1 MVSIDKYEI
10 FLDFDFE
17 KLKYIGNEK
26 IYLTTEEE
34 LVLDN
39 VGINIIS
46 VKADGRNIPFEVKN
60 NQVRIKT
67 GKFEGIIEIEFEGKV
82 KERGLV
88 GIYKAPYD
96 NSYIITTQFES
107 VHAREFIPCVDHPA
121 YKAKFKLS
129 VKVNKDLD
137 VISNMPIEE
146 VKEEGD
152 KKIVVFK
159 ETPRMSTY
167 LLYLGIGK
175 FEEIK
180 DKLGDTE
187 IIVATIP
194 GKINKGKFALDVAKK
209 SIAFYEN
216 YFGIKYQLPKEHLIA
231 VPEFAFGAMENWG
244 AITFR
249 ETALLADESSSISQK
264 MRVASVIAHEL
275 AHQWFGDLVTMKWW
289 DDLWLN
295 ESFATFMSHKAIAEL
310 YKEWDFWGTFINSE
324 TAGAL
329 FRDSLTTTHPIEAHV
344 TSPEEIEQ
352 LFDDISY
359 GKGASILR
367 MIEAYLG
374 EEDFRKG
381 IQIYLNTYKY
391 SNASGDDFWNSLE
404 KGSGKPVSDLVRDWI
419 TKDGY
424 PVVYVSV
431 NGSKINLRQER
442 FYLKGIGDKRTL
454 YKIPLTLE
462 INGKRMT
469 YLLDKE
475 SENIDVGSEV
485 KSLKI
490 NVNRTGFYRVYYDDL
505 SLVYQSNLS
514 HLDKWG
520 LLNDYFNFFLSG
532 RVSYSTYESVVKQF
546 MKDNNYL
553 VVNEMTYELY
563 YLWRVNREKYKLLYE
578 LLEYQT
584 RRFAKKKDEL
594 SRMIYGYLL
603 STYAF
608 VDEKF
613 ASGLAVAFDNY
624 DSLDPN
630 VKEAVAIAYAV
641 AYGENGYDDL
651 IYKYRNEKFDEEKT
665 RLLYAML
672 SFREPYLVVNTMSLA
687 LTGEIK
693 RQDVARILPFASYNP
708 FSRSALWK
716 WIKTHMEFLR
726 SIYAGTGILGRA
738 MRSAIPFLGL
748 NNQEV
753 VDFFTVN
760 SFPEMEIEI
769 KSGLEMLEILRRI
782 I

>member
-10 FLDFDFE
+10 FLDFDF
-17 KLKYIGNEK
+17 KNLIYKGYEK
-26 IYLTTEEE
+26 IYLSTDNEV
-34 LVLDN
+34 VLDA
-39 VGINIIS
+39 VGLNIIS
-46 VKADGRNIPFEVKN
+46 VKTDGKNIPFKVSN
-60 NQVRIKT
+60 NQLFVQT
-67 GKFEGIIEIEFEGKV
+67 GKFDGVLEIEFEGKV

-96 NSYIITTQFES
+96 HSYIITTQFES
-107 VHAREFIPCVDHPA
+107 VHAREFIPCIDHPA
-121 YKAKFKLS
+121 FKARFKLS
-129 VKVNKDLD
+129 VKVDKDLD
-137 VISNMPIEE
+137 VISNMPVED
-146 VKEEGD
+146 VREEGD
-152 KKIVVFK
+152 KKTVTFQ

-180 DKLGDTE
+180 DKLGEVD
-187 IIVATIP
+187 IIVATVP
-194 GKINKGKFALDVAKK
+194 GKISKGKFALDVAKK
-209 SIAFYEN
+209 IIGYYED
-216 YFGIKYQLPKEHLIA
+216 YFSIKYQLPKEHLIA
-231 VPEFAFGAMENWG
+231 IPEFAFGAMENWG

-249 ETALLADESSSISQK
+249 ETALLADDSSSVNQK
-264 MRVASVIAHEL
+264 MRVASVVAHEL

-324 TAGAL
+324 TSGAL

-391 SNASGDDFWNSLE
+391 SNATGSDFWNSLE
-404 KGSGKPVSDLVRDWI
+404 KGSGKPVSEIVKDWI

-431 NGSKINLRQER
+431 NGSKINLEQER
-442 FYLKGIGDKRTL
+442 FYLKGNGKNTV
-454 YKIPLTLE
+454 YKVPLTLE
-462 INGKRMT
+462 VNGRKII
-469 YLLDKE
+469 YLLEKE
-475 SENIDVGSEV
+475 KDSIEIGSDIKNIKVN
-485 KSLKI
+485 I
-490 NVNRTGFYRVYYDDL
+490 NRTGFYRVYYNDL
-505 SLVYQSNLS
+505 SLVFNSKLS

-520 LLNDYFNFFLSG
+520 LLNDYFNFFLAG
-532 RVSYSTYESVVKQF
+532 RVNYTTYESIAKQF
-546 MKDNNYL
+546 MKDDNYL
-553 VVNEMTYELY
+553 VVDELASELY
-563 YLWRVNREKYKLLYE
+563 YLWRVNRDRYKLVYE
-578 LLEYQT
+578 LLPYQVK
-584 RRFAKKKDEL
+584 RFSKKKDEL
-594 SRMIYGYLL
+594 SRRTYSYLL
-603 STYAF
+603 NTFAF

-613 ASGLAVAFDNY
+613 ASGLAVAFEKY
-624 DSLDPN
+624 DTLDPN

-641 AYGENGYDDL
+641 TYGEDAYDDL
-651 IYKYRNEKFDEEKT
+651 LNKYRSEKFDEEKT
-665 RLLYAML
+665 RLLYALL

-693 RQDVARILPFASYNP
+693 RQDVARILPYASYNP
-708 FSRSALWK
+708 YSRLALWK
-716 WIKTHMEFLR
+716 WLKTHMEFLR
-726 SIYAGTGILGRA
+726 SIYAGTAILGRTL
-738 MRSAIPFLGL
+738 RSVIPFLGL
-748 NNQEV
+748 NNTEV
-753 VDFFTVN
+753 VEYFTTN
-760 SFPEMEIEI
+760 RFPEMEVEI
-769 KSGLEMLEILRRI
+769 KSGLEILDSLRRI

>member
-10 FLDFDFE
+10 FLDFDF
-17 KLKYIGNEK
+17 KNLIYKGYEK
-26 IYLTTEEE
+26 IYLSTDNEV
-34 LVLDN
+34 VLDS
-39 VGINIIS
+39 VGLNIVS
-46 VKADGRNIPFEVKN
+46 VKTEGKSVPFKVSDS
-60 NQVRIKT
+60 QLFIQT
-67 GKFEGIIEIEFEGKV
+67 GKFDGVLEIEFEGKV

-88 GIYKAPYD
+88 GIYKAPY
-96 NSYIITTQFES
+96 NHSYIITTQFES
-107 VHAREFIPCVDHPA
+107 VHAREFIPCIDHPA
-121 YKAKFKLS
+121 FKARFKLS
-129 VKVNKDLD
+129 VKVDKDLD
-137 VISNMPIEE
+137 VISNMPIED
-146 VKEEGD
+146 VREEGD
-152 KKIVVFK
+152 KKIVTFQ

-180 DKLGDTE
+180 DKLGEVD
-187 IIVATIP
+187 IIVATVP
-194 GKINKGKFALDVAKK
+194 GRISKGKFALDVAKK
-209 SIAFYEN
+209 VIGYYED

-231 VPEFAFGAMENWG
+231 IPEFAFGAMENWG

-249 ETALLADESSSISQK
+249 ETALLADESSSVQQK
-264 MRVASVIAHEL
+264 MRVASVVAHEL

-324 TAGAL
+324 TSGAL

-391 SNASGDDFWNSLE
+391 SNATGSDFWNSLE
-404 KGSGKPVSDLVRDWI
+404 KGSGKPVSEIVKDWI

-431 NGSKINLRQER
+431 NGSKINLEQER
-442 FYLKGIGDKRTL
+442 FYLKGNGKNAV
-454 YKIPLTLE
+454 YKVPLTLE
-462 INGKRMT
+462 VNGRKIT
-469 YLLDKE
+469 YLLEKE
-475 SENIDVGSEV
+475 KDSIEIGSDIKTIKVNID
-485 KSLKI
+485 
-490 NVNRTGFYRVYYDDL
+490 RAGFYRVYYNDL
-505 SLVYQSNLS
+505 SLVFNSKLS

-520 LLNDYFNFFLSG
+520 LLNDYFNFFLAG
-532 RVSYSTYESVVKQF
+532 RVNYTTYESIAKQF
-546 MKDNNYL
+546 MKDDNYL
-553 VVNEMTYELY
+553 VVDELVSELY
-563 YLWRVNREKYKLLYE
+563 YLWRVNRDKYKLLYE
-578 LLEYQT
+578 VLPYQVK
-584 RRFAKKKDEL
+584 RFSKRKDEL
-594 SRMIYGYLL
+594 SRRTYSYLL
-603 STYAF
+603 STFAF

-613 ASGLAVAFDNY
+613 ASGLAVAFEKY
-624 DSLDPN
+624 DTLDPN

-641 AYGENGYDDL
+641 TYGEDAYDEL
-651 IYKYRNEKFDEEKT
+651 LKKYRSEKFDEEKT
-665 RLLYAML
+665 RLLYGLL

-693 RQDVARILPFASYNP
+693 RQDVARILPYASYNP
-708 FSRSALWK
+708 YSRLALWK
-716 WIKTHMEFLR
+716 WLKTHMEFLR
-726 SIYAGTGILGRA
+726 SIYAGTAILGRTL
-738 MRSAIPFLGL
+738 RSVIPFLGL
-748 NNQEV
+748 NNTEV
-753 VDFFTVN
+753 VEYFTTN
-760 SFPEMEIEI
+760 RFPEMEVEI
-769 KSGLEMLEILRRI
+769 KSGLEILDSLRRI

>member
-10 FLDFDFE
+10 FLDFDF
-17 KLKYIGNEK
+17 KNLIYKGYEK
-26 IYLTTEEE
+26 IYLSTDNEV
-34 LVLDN
+34 VLDS
-39 VGINIIS
+39 VGLNIVS
-46 VKADGRNIPFEVKN
+46 VKTEGKSVPFKVSDS
-60 NQVRIKT
+60 QLFIQT
-67 GKFEGIIEIEFEGKV
+67 GKFDGVLEIEFEGKV

-88 GIYKAPYD
+88 GIYKAPY
-96 NSYIITTQFES
+96 NHSYIITTQFES
-107 VHAREFIPCVDHPA
+107 VHAREFIPCIDHPA
-121 YKAKFKLS
+121 FKARFKLS
-129 VKVNKDLD
+129 VKVDKDLD
-137 VISNMPIEE
+137 VISNMPIED
-146 VKEEGD
+146 VREEGD
-152 KKIVVFK
+152 KKIVTFQ

-180 DKLGDTE
+180 DKLGEVD
-187 IIVATIP
+187 IIVATVP
-194 GKINKGKFALDVAKK
+194 GRISKGKFALDVAKK
-209 SIAFYEN
+209 VIGYYED

-231 VPEFAFGAMENWG
+231 IPEFAFGAMENWG

-249 ETALLADESSSISQK
+249 ETALLADESSSVQQK
-264 MRVASVIAHEL
+264 MRVASVVAHEL

-324 TAGAL
+324 TSGAL

-391 SNASGDDFWNSLE
+391 SNATGSDFWNSLE
-404 KGSGKPVSDLVRDWI
+404 KGSGKPVSEIVKDWI

-431 NGSKINLRQER
+431 NGSKINLEQER
-442 FYLKGIGDKRTL
+442 FYLKGNGKNAV
-454 YKIPLTLE
+454 YKVPLTLE
-462 INGKRMT
+462 VNGRKIT
-469 YLLDKE
+469 YLLEKE
-475 SENIDVGSEV
+475 KDSIEIGSDIKTIKVNID
-485 KSLKI
+485 
-490 NVNRTGFYRVYYDDL
+490 RAGFYRVYYNDL
-505 SLVYQSNLS
+505 SLVFNSKLS

-520 LLNDYFNFFLSG
+520 LLNDYFNFFLAG
-532 RVSYSTYESVVKQF
+532 RVNYTTYESIAKQF
-546 MKDNNYL
+546 MKDDNYL
-553 VVNEMTYELY
+553 VVDELVSELY
-563 YLWRVNREKYKLLYE
+563 YLWRVNRDKYKLLYE
-578 LLEYQT
+578 VLPYQVK
-584 RRFAKKKDEL
+584 RFSKRKDEL
-594 SRMIYGYLL
+594 SRRTYSYLL
-603 STYAF
+603 STFAF

-613 ASGLAVAFDNY
+613 ASGLAVAFEKY
-624 DSLDPN
+624 DTLDPN

-641 AYGENGYDDL
+641 TYGEDAYDEL
-651 IYKYRNEKFDEEKT
+651 LKKYRSEKFDEEKT
-665 RLLYAML
+665 RLLYGLL

-693 RQDVARILPFASYNP
+693 RQDVARILPYASYNP
-708 FSRSALWK
+708 YSRLALWK
-716 WIKTHMEFLR
+716 WLKTHMEFLR
-726 SIYAGTGILGRA
+726 SIYAGTAILGRTL
-738 MRSAIPFLGL
+738 RSVIPFLGL
-748 NNQEV
+748 NNAEV
-753 VDFFTVN
+753 IEYFTTN
-760 SFPEMEIEI
+760 RFPEMEVEI
-769 KSGLEMLEILRRI
+769 KSGLEILDSLRRI

>member
-10 FLDFDFE
+10 FLDFDF
-17 KLKYIGNEK
+17 KNLIYKGYEK
-26 IYLTTEEE
+26 IYLSTDNEV
-34 LVLDN
+34 VLDS
-39 VGINIIS
+39 VGLNIVS
-46 VKADGRNIPFEVKN
+46 VKTEGKSVPFKISDS
-60 NQVRIKT
+60 QIFIQT
-67 GKFEGIIEIEFEGKV
+67 GKFDGVLEIEFEGKV

-96 NSYIITTQFES
+96 HSYIITTQFES
-107 VHAREFIPCVDHPA
+107 VHAREFIPCIDHPA
-121 YKAKFKLS
+121 FKARFKLS
-129 VKVNKDLD
+129 VKVDKDLD
-137 VISNMPIEE
+137 VISNMPIED
-146 VKEEGD
+146 VREEGD
-152 KKIVVFK
+152 KKIVTFQ

-180 DKLGDTE
+180 DKLGEVD
-187 IIVATIP
+187 IIVATVP
-194 GKINKGKFALDVAKK
+194 GRISKGKFALDVAKK
-209 SIAFYEN
+209 VIEYYED

-231 VPEFAFGAMENWG
+231 IPEFAFGAMENWG

-249 ETALLADESSSISQK
+249 ETALLADESSSVQQK
-264 MRVASVIAHEL
+264 MRVASVVAHEL

-324 TAGAL
+324 TSGAL

-374 EEDFRKG
+374 DEDFRKG

-391 SNASGDDFWNSLE
+391 SNATGSDFWNSLE
-404 KGSGKPVSDLVRDWI
+404 KGSGKPVSEIVKDWI

-431 NGSKINLRQER
+431 NGSKINLEQER
-442 FYLKGIGDKRTL
+442 FYLKGNGKNAV
-454 YKIPLTLE
+454 YKVPLTLE
-462 INGKRMT
+462 VNGRKIT
-469 YLLDKE
+469 YLLEKE
-475 SENIDVGSEV
+475 KDSIDIGSDIKSIKVNID
-485 KSLKI
+485 
-490 NVNRTGFYRVYYDDL
+490 RTGFYRVYYNDL
-505 SLVYQSNLS
+505 SLVFNSKLS

-520 LLNDYFNFFLSG
+520 LFNDYFNFFLAG
-532 RVSYSTYESVVKQF
+532 RVNYTTYESIAKQF
-546 MKDNNYL
+546 MKDDNYL
-553 VVNEMTYELY
+553 VVDELVSELY
-563 YLWRVNREKYKLLYE
+563 YLWRVNRDKYKLLYE
-578 LLEYQT
+578 VLPYQVK
-584 RRFAKKKDEL
+584 RFSKRKDEL
-594 SRMIYGYLL
+594 SRRTYSYLL
-603 STYAF
+603 STFAF

-613 ASGLAVAFDNY
+613 ASGLAVAFEKY
-624 DSLDPN
+624 DTLDPN

-641 AYGENGYDDL
+641 TYGEDAYDEL
-651 IYKYRNEKFDEEKT
+651 LNKYRSEKFDEEKT
-665 RLLYAML
+665 RLLYGLL

-693 RQDVARILPFASYNP
+693 RQDVARILPYASYNP
-708 FSRSALWK
+708 YSRLALWK
-716 WIKTHMEFLR
+716 WLKTHMEFLR
-726 SIYAGTGILGRA
+726 SIYAGTAILGRTL
-738 MRSAIPFLGL
+738 RSVIPFLGL
-748 NNQEV
+748 NNAEV
-753 VDFFTVN
+753 VEYFTTN
-760 SFPEMEIEI
+760 RFPEMEVEI
-769 KSGLEMLEILRRI
+769 KSGLEILDSLRRI